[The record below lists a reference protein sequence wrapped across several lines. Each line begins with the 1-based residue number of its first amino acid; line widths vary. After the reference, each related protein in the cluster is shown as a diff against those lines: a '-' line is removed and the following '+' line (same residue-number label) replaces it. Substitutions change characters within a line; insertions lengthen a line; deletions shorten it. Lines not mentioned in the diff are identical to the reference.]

1 VKAISAV
8 VLRVVSLDDIPRF
21 LAVARGRCPR
31 CHSDRVKKLFW
42 FAISLTLF
50 LPPPPVATW
59 VWPVS
64 GPQEVVRDFRA
75 PATPW
80 GAGHRGLDLAA
91 TTDAVR
97 APVSGVVSFTGTVV
111 DRSTLTI
118 TTAAGDKVS
127 LEPVEGIVV
136 AGQRVSA
143 GQRIGILHPGHC
155 PTLCVHIGLRIKD
168 EYRSP
173 RRELGILQR
182 AVLLPWDF
190 YALG

>member
-1 VKAISAV
+1 
-8 VLRVVSLDDIPRF
+8 
-21 LAVARGRCPR
+21 
-31 CHSDRVKKLFW
+31 VKKLFW
-42 FAISLTLF
+42 LVLSLTVF
-50 LPPPPVATW
+50 LPPPPAATW

-64 GPQEVVRDFRA
+64 GPQQVLRDFRA

-91 TTDAVR
+91 TTDVVS
-97 APVSGVVSFTGTVV
+97 APVSGIVSFTGVVV

-118 TTAAGDKVS
+118 TTDSGHKVS
-127 LEPVEGIVV
+127 LEPVEGLVSG
-136 AGQRVSA
+136 GQRVRA
-143 GQRIGILHPGHC
+143 GQYIGILHPGHC
-155 PTLCVHIGLRIKD
+155 ATLCVHIGLRIKE